1 MSEAIHDCGDCRGIK
16 NGLIC
21 YQSEGGYTLKI
32 WDRII
37 DRRLR
42 DSPFGFMPC
51 RGMADAI
58 FAVRKTYGETRENRT
73 LHNGI
78 Y

>member
-1 MSEAIHDCGDCRGIK
+1 M
-16 NGLIC
+16 
-21 YQSEGGYTLKI
+21 KI